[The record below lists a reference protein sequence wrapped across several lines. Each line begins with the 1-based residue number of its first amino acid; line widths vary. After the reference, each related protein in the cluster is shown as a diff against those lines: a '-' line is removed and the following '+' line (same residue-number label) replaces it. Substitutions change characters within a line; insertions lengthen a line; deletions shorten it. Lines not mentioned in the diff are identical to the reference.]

1 MLIELIITSA
11 IMVVVF
17 GSLFLAF
24 QFTLELLSISRAK
37 LSGLSLANDRMEYFR
52 SLPYDSVGVVS
63 GFPAG
68 TIPQTS
74 VLSLN
79 GISFNERVRV
89 DYVNDPADDVAG
101 VDNNG
106 ITTDYKQIRLEYQ
119 WEIGGE
125 TKELILSSF
134 IVPRSIESNVGGGT
148 VRINVLDA
156 DSTLLPGATVRLFN
170 SSSTFSYDVTNLTTA
185 AGSALFAVP
194 QDSGYQVEVSAN
206 IGGEQYST
214 ARTYAATTT
223 NPNPNVV
230 PFSVAE
236 AGISTLTFQ
245 IGALGDL
252 DLSVKSAVVEN
263 SAAETFADS
272 LGIALSNDTAVSGGD
287 LVLADTAGVYQTSGI
302 AYLNTTAPSTINSWE
317 VVRVVPVIPATT
329 NFLLRLYTGDAVG
342 GYTPIPDSD
351 LPGNST
357 GFTDTLI
364 DVSAL
369 DVGTYATATIGIT
382 LSTSNTSVTPA
393 IEEVAVYWRE
403 SDSALA
409 SQSFYIQGQKTIGTD
424 ASAAPI
430 YKATSTATTN
440 ANGEI
445 QIPDLEYDI
454 YSVDTSASLD
464 LARACPAY
472 PIVHQAGIDSEVELL
487 YVANSANTLRV
498 HVLDSLNRSVPGVD
512 VELRRSGYNQTLQT
526 DTCGQVFF
534 TGGPTNNNDYE
545 LTVSAPGYATQVVD
559 PVEVNGDTVTTINL
573 SV

>member
-409 SQSFYIQGQKTIGTD
+409 SQSFYIQGHKTIGTD